1 MPAIYIYILTLLT
14 SSISLMAQTHH
25 VGAAQTYVSLTQAVA
40 VTKPGDTIMVH
51 EGNYA
56 GGLHFA
62 GLQGTASKQIYIIAA
77 PASTV
82 VFEGGINAWHLTDAA
97 FVHIK
102 GFIFQQQTGNGFNI
116 DDGGTYV
123 SPSHHIIFDS
133 CTFRNIKATGNND
146 LLKMSGVDFFEIRNC
161 TFLNGAAGGSGIDM
175 VGCHEGLISGNRFEN
190 LGSNSIQAKG
200 GSNNIKI
207 QYNYFTNGGERT
219 LNLGGSTNLK
229 LFRPLDA
236 HYEAA
241 QLTVY
246 SNIFIGSDVPIAFVG
261 CVQTE
266 VTNNTIYLPQ
276 KWVIRIL
283 QETFDT
289 SRFYPCGN
297 NSFTNNII
305 YHENQ
310 VRVDCNIGP
319 NTNPQSFRF
328 SNNLWYHSQN
338 PTWTGPLLPV
348 KDTNSIISKDPLFTN
363 AAAGDLSLKKGS
375 PGTGKGY
382 RYEEKVPLKRD
393 PL

>member
-1 MPAIYIYILTLLT
+1 M
-14 SSISLMAQTHH
+14 
-25 VGAAQTYVSLTQAVA
+25 
-40 VTKPGDTIMVH
+40 K
-51 EGNYA
+51 
-56 GGLHFA
+56 
-62 GLQGTASKQIYIIAA
+62 
-77 PASTV
+77 
-82 VFEGGINAWHLTDAA
+82 DAA
-97 FVHIK
+97 FVQIK

-116 DDGGTYV
+116 DDGGSYTT
-123 SPSHHIIFDS
+123 PSHHIIFDS

-200 GSNNIKI
+200 GSKNIRI

-229 LFRPLDA
+229 LFRPPDA

-246 SNIFIGSDVPIAFVG
+246 SNIFIGSNVPIAFVG

-266 VTNNTIYLPQ
+266 VTSNTFYLPQ

-283 QETFDT
+283 QETVDT

-305 YHENQ
+305 WHDN
-310 VRVDCNIGP
+310 RVQIDCNIGP
-319 NTNPQSFRF
+319 NTNPQSFQF

-338 PTWTGPLLPV
+338 PVWSGPLLPV
-348 KDTNSIISKDPLFTN
+348 KDINSITGRDPLFNN
-363 AAAGDLSLKKGS
+363 AAAGDFSLKKGS
-375 PGTGKGY
+375 PAAGKGY

-393 PL
+393 PLLNRRI